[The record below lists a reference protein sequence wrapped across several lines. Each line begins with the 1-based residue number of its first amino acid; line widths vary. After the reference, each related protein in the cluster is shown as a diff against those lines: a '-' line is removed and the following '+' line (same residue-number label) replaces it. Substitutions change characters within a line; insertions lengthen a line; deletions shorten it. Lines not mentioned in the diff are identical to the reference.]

1 MSSMISIG
9 MVPTGLD
16 VATAATTAAVVV
28 NDSVVEEDDGTTTTR
43 SVILDLF
50 GTRTTTRTTN
60 INYNHSD
67 ESPITLHPN
76 IQYRR
81 YVDIMIYNPN
91 LGGGWF
97 CCWFPIRRIK

>member
-1 MSSMISIG
+1 

-50 GTRTTTRTTN
+50 GTLEQRLVQRTKITTTRM
-60 INYNHSD
+60 NHPS
-67 ESPITLHPN
+67 LHPT
-76 IQYRR
+76 IKYRR
-81 YVDIMIYNPN
+81 YVDIIIYNPN
-91 LGGGWF
+91 LDWRGLVDF
-97 CCWFPIRRIK
+97 RSLA